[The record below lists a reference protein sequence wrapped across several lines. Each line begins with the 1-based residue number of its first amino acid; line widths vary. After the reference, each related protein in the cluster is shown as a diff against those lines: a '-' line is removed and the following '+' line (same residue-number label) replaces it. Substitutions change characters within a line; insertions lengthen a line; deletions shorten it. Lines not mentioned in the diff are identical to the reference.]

1 MTGIIRKKLE
11 AVAMFEVGKNGYA
24 VRQGDRIGPVFGYVD
39 EIQDEQIVVVEKF
52 RDYLGNILT
61 NQKIIDFYQ
70 DTSNEGDTNL

>member
-1 MTGIIRKKLE
+1 
-11 AVAMFEVGKNGYA
+11 
-24 VRQGDRIGPVFGYVD
+24 VD